1 MEQGLIHALLLDGQ
15 GGVKHLNASQVEQ
28 WNPNHGELWL
38 HMDYSA
44 YDSKEWLFHGSDIDV
59 TVADVLLSSESRP
72 RFNMID
78 GGVILAWRG
87 INPKLEEIE
96 DSEDLVALRLWKD
109 EGRLISTR
117 HRHFHAVAEVVALL
131 EKGKGPHSLGEL
143 LVLLADK
150 TTNAI
155 SEHIDELED
164 KMSELEELVIDEG
177 NMSLRTNISGLR
189 RQVIALRRYFAP
201 QKEALA
207 RFSAERLIWLADDDR
222 MELREVVD
230 RITRGVEDLEALRE
244 RAAVAQE
251 ELQNKISEELNNR
264 MYVLSIITAIFLPLG
279 FLTGLFGVNIGGMP
293 GVENPAAFRE
303 FALILTVLVVIQL
316 VLFRWKKWF

>member
-15 GGVKHLNASQVEQ
+15 GGVKSLTAEQVAH
-28 WNPNHGELWL
+28 WTPAHGELWV
-38 HMDYSA
+38 HMDYA
-44 YDSKEWLFHGSDIDV
+44 TYDTKEWLFNESGVDV
-59 TVADVLLSSESRP
+59 TVADILLSSESRP
-72 RFNMID
+72 RFNVID
-78 GGVILAWRG
+78 GGTLLAWRG
-87 INPKLEEIE
+87 INPKLEELE

-109 EGRLISTR
+109 DGRLITTR
-117 HRHFHAVAEVVALL
+117 HRHFHAVAEITAKF
-131 EKGKGPHSLGEL
+131 EKSKGPTSLGEL
-143 LVLLADK
+143 LVLLADI
-150 TTNAI
+150 TVNEI
-155 SEHIDELED
+155 SNHIDELED

-177 NMSLRTNISGLR
+177 NMSLRSNISSLR
-189 RQVIALRRYFAP
+189 RQVIALRRYFSP
-201 QKEALA
+201 QKDALS
-207 RFSAERLIWLADDDR
+207 RFSAERLEWLEADDK

-230 RITRGVEDLEALRE
+230 RMTRGVEDLEALRE

-293 GVENPAAFRE
+293 GVENPGAFRE
-303 FALILTVLVVIQL
+303 FAIILIVLVVIQL